1 MKMGLPEN
9 KFSLKRVLR
18 HRINAVVAVAVI
30 AVVLIILVL
39 IKGDGTF
46 FSEALSTMCVNLRG
60 VVTIFCYICL
70 LFLLFLICSKYGN
83 IRLGGENATKEYSTF
98 SWLSCLFMAGCG
110 IGIVFYCQEPI
121 LHMHSNPYSGN
132 VPGSSSAVAYSLTLF
147 NWTINAWGQYGVLGV
162 IISYFYFNRRMSL
175 KLSSVLPAKVPS
187 WAKRVVDI
195 LMALGIIAGLTTS
208 LGLGVSQIE
217 SGFSYV
223 FNQDIS
229 PYILM
234 ILISIVAA
242 WSVTSG
248 LKRGV
253 KWLSNL
259 SFVLVGILLV
269 FVVLVATFRL
279 DVSGF
284 LKYIADGTWLLFR
297 NFLSYNDFYNHA
309 SDQWAASYP
318 IFFDLWFAAW
328 AAFVAVFVA
337 KISRGRTIREFIIG
351 VVGIPTLF
359 TIIWFGI
366 FGRVGL
372 EFKNLLYDT
381 MSSDITTSLFIFL
394 RQLAPNSGYVF
405 LSTLVLLIICMF
417 FITSS
422 DSGSFVVAT
431 LLSDKAEVEAKERMF
446 WAVIQCLV
454 AMTLFACGGLALV
467 QSVSVIMGIIVM
479 GLILLGCFFFIRTLL
494 KDTASKRNIQ

>member
-1 MKMGLPEN
+1 MKVLLEN
-9 KFSLKRVLR
+9 KSKLCNILHQRT
-18 HRINAVVAVAVI
+18 NAIVAIVVI
-30 AVVLIILVL
+30 ALVLLVLAL
-39 IKGDGTF
+39 IKGDGSF
-46 FSEALSTMCVNLRG
+46 FQNALSAMCVDLRG

-70 LFLLFLICSKYGN
+70 LFLIFLVCSKYGN
-83 IRLGGENATKEYSTF
+83 IRLGGENAKKEYSTF

-121 LHMHSNPYSGN
+121 LHMHSNPYTGN
-132 VPGSSSAVAYSLTLF
+132 VPGSSEAVAYSLTLF

-162 IISYFYFNRRMSL
+162 IISYFYFNRHKSL
-175 KLSSVLPAKVPS
+175 KLSSVLPGKVPL
-187 WAKRVVDI
+187 WTKRLVDI

-208 LGLGVSQIE
+208 LGLGVSQIK

-223 FNQDIS
+223 FNLNIS
-229 PYILM
+229 PYLLM
-234 ILISIVAA
+234 VIISIVAA

-248 LKRGV
+248 LKKGV

-284 LKYIADGTWLLFR
+284 LKYIVDGAYLLVR
-297 NFLSYNDFYNHA
+297 NFLNYNDFYNQS
-309 SDQWAASYP
+309 SDHWAASYP

-328 AAFVAVFVA
+328 ASFVAVFVA
-337 KISRGRTIREFIIG
+337 KISQGRTIREFILG

-372 EFKNLLYDT
+372 EFKDMLYET

-394 RQLAPNSGYVF
+394 KQLAPDVWYVF

-431 LLSDKAEVEAKERMF
+431 LLSDKEEVGAKERML
-446 WAVIQCLV
+446 WAIVQCIV
-454 AMTLFACGGLALV
+454 AMILFACGGLALV

-479 GLILLGCFFFIRTLL
+479 GLILVGCVFFISALR
-494 KDTASKRNIQ
+494 KDIDARNDL